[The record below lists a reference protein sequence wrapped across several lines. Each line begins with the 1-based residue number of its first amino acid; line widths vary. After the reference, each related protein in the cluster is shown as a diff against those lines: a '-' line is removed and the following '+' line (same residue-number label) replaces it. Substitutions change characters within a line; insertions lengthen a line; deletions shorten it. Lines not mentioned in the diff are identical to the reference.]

1 MTPIIGIFRLA
12 SALRHK
18 FSCFLLP
25 ILFKIIPEILEF
37 LWNLVNPNA
46 VAAIERDV
54 LLASRIKI
62 TGDFNNV
69 ATWWVLARFE
79 FPPKPS

>member
-1 MTPIIGIFRLA
+1 MTPIIGIFRLL

-18 FSCFLLP
+18 FWCFLLP
-25 ILFKIIPEILEF
+25 ILFKMIPEILEF
-37 LWNLVNPNA
+37 LWNFVNPSA

-62 TGDFNNV
+62 TGDCSKV
-69 ATWWVLARFE
+69 ATWWVLARFD
-79 FPPKPS
+79 FPPNPS